1 MAKNDQ
7 NIGLVIVIVAVF
19 ILFAS
24 VCSVK
29 SSRKTPMKE
38 VYVDNK
44 FQLQFNDSFQTGMN
58 SVDDLGLSVVL
69 AVDCS
74 GSMGDFP
81 YGAVSGQNSAKG
93 VAEKEKYKSAAESL
107 NNIVEYLEGFYL
119 TKAKKENLK
128 LKIGIITFNHD
139 VKILYNLTEVNEVI
153 FKQLKALTSNISNF
167 YPEGATAIGSALA
180 VGTEILAQSGT
191 IFKSLIAITDGEN
204 TDGVSPDIA
213 LEAIVENRNNK
224 STTDFPIITN
234 SVLVTFIGFD
244 FNNSNYFKSLNDIGA
259 RIAYASNKEE
269 LIKSL
274 ENIFEADIT
283 KLEAK

>member
-1 MAKNDQ
+1 MAKSDQ
-7 NIGLVIVIVAVF
+7 NIGLVIVIVAIF
-19 ILFAS
+19 IVFAS

-29 SSRKTPMKE
+29 SSKKAPIKE
-38 VYVDNK
+38 VYIDNRY
-44 FQLQFNDSFQTGMN
+44 QLQFGDSFQKGMN

-81 YGAVSGQNSAKG
+81 SGAATGQNSAKG
-93 VAEKEKYKSAAESL
+93 VVEKEKYKSAAESL
-107 NNIVEYLEGFYL
+107 GNIVDYLEGFYNA
-119 TKAKKENLK
+119 KAKKENLK

-139 VKILYNLTEVNEVI
+139 VKVLYNLTEVNEVI

-191 IFKSLIAITDGEN
+191 IFKSLITITDGEN
-204 TDGVSPDIA
+204 SDGVSPDIV
-213 LEAIVENRNNK
+213 LEAIVANRNNK
-224 STTDFPIITN
+224 STTDYPIITN
-234 SVLVTFIGFD
+234 SILVTFIGFD
-244 FNNSNYFKSLNDIGA
+244 FGNSYYFKSLNEIGA
-259 RIAYASNKEE
+259 RIAYASNKDE
-269 LIKSL
+269 LIKSM